1 MINNNYEAK
10 DVKTMVKET
19 LNGITKSNWTQ
30 TLTIIITILLLYTN
44 AVRYFGNMEKRIC
57 LLEMRNT
64 QIESDG
70 STIAR
75 ENKYKIGG
83 LTMELVGLNK
93 GQDDIVLELKAL
105 QKEVKD
111 LAMQIGR
118 VN

>member
-19 LNGITKSNWTQ
+19 LNGITKNNWTQ

-70 STIAR
+70 SIIAR
-75 ENKYKIGG
+75 ENKYKISGI
-83 LTMELVGLNK
+83 TMELTGLNK
-93 GQDDIVLELKAL
+93 GQIDIVVELKAL

-111 LAMQIGR
+111 LAVRIGR